1 MIAIDNILLSDDIIA
16 EEFACNLNACKGAC
30 CYEGDFGA
38 PLEDSE
44 LATLEAVYPAVKPF
58 LRQEGIDVIE
68 REGLYKYYDAAEE
81 NGTTLIEG
89 KACVFAIK
97 DELGRW
103 LCGIE
108 AAYRAGKIDWKKPL
122 SCHLYPIRID
132 EYETYHA
139 VNYDTWSICSPA
151 CEAGKQQKIKVY
163 QFAKDALIRKYGLDF
178 YEKLDGY
185 AQLQNQKQQN
195 NK

>member
-1 MIAIDNILLSDDIIA
+1 MIAIDNVLLSDDIIA
-16 EEFACNLNACKGAC
+16 KEFACNLNACKGAC
-30 CYEGDFGA
+30 CYEGDYGA

-44 LATLEAVYPAVKPF
+44 LATLKAIYPDVKPF

-68 REGLYKYYDAAEE
+68 QDGLYKYYETAGEY
-81 NGTTLIEG
+81 GTTLIDN

-108 AAYRAGKIDWKKPL
+108 AAYRAGKVKWMKPL

-139 VNYDTWSICSPA
+139 VNYDTWNICSPA
-151 CEAGKQQKIKVY
+151 CESGKKQGIRVY
-163 QFAKDALIRKYGLDF
+163 EFVKDGLIRKYGEEF
-178 YEKLDGY
+178 YEQLDAY
-185 AQLQNQKQQN
+185 AKQQDEN
-195 NK
+195 DQNK